1 MEPAGR
7 VHCLPLHHR
16 HRSGGDPGSGVP
28 HQPHHH
34 PRHAGPQDRPGP
46 QAAQDGQGYP
56 GSVGHCHAGIAA
68 GRLSEEVGY
77 EEHFAT
83 SLYLLPRLGT
93 LAFYSSYCF
102 SFLPPLV
109 WSFLEDLVSYIAYDL
124 IILQNLHCVFILSSY
139 LSTIHHRRLS
149 IYRM

>member
-16 HRSGGDPGSGVP
+16 HCSGGDPGSGVP

-56 GSVGHCHAGIAA
+56 GSARHCHAGIAA
-68 GRLSEEVGY
+68 GRLSPPVMKNILLHPYICYLGWEPWPSILLTVF
-77 EEHFAT
+77 HFCR
-83 SLYLLPRLGT
+83 PWCG
-93 LAFYSSYCF
+93 AF
-102 SFLPPLV
+102 
-109 WSFLEDLVSYIAYDL
+109 WK
-124 IILQNLHCVFILSSY
+124 
-139 LSTIHHRRLS
+139 TW
-149 IYRM
+149 